1 MRIDEWYRGGNF
13 APEPELSAW
22 RLDPERHLRGL
33 RESLRNGDWWPSEW
47 LQLPYPKKGKRL
59 RHFVWPTVR
68 DQVAFMAHMVLL
80 APLIDCRLQNFVFG
94 NRWYRPVLWKRDEKK
109 WRQLS
114 YPLLTRRTYLPYA
127 RDHGL
132 YRRVA
137 SWTVSRM
144 TGAPIEKTDHK
155 GRTRPEDYTEKFIPE
170 WARETWWAPNPG
182 GGDRAYWAALDLE
195 LAYPSVRLSYLCRC
209 LREVLGH
216 DVLSRDEVTDLLN
229 GYPNCAI
236 DAVSTK
242 SALLALSDRL
252 GSALQ
257 AVQTRTGSIPGTS
270 WKPAHARPELFPDK
284 KDVGIPTGLA
294 VSGVLLNAVL
304 LPSDRSIKRHL
315 ARTQGSDRGAIL
327 RFADDMYVFSRSP
340 DGVLALME
348 VVAREVAR
356 PSDVPRLVKESP
368 DAPNR
373 QFGLLSSRTGAKE
386 DSESNLYV
394 HLEKIRPDFVKQVI
408 DAVRKSEGWKKCR
421 KCDVLHLREAS
432 RETESVDGWW
442 RKVRDRRKYASLRKE
457 WERSGVGPG
466 SVGPFVTALVERM
479 SEIGWGGLNERFGEG
494 AWDRLGRLEELARF
508 DIEDEQVRPDTRR
521 SFAANRLVNVW
532 LPDGD
537 GKACAGVRRIRNA
550 VEGVLGS
557 TPWKFALWT
566 AVVKAAVRVPADDVD
581 SKSHRKI
588 GKERCGGA
596 WLAKQ
601 LRLIAQ
607 PSVSEE
613 SWATHWPEIV
623 ADKHDRGP
631 GWADLY
637 LSFHRASFWQGVRN
651 ALQALWAHR
660 ERTEGTGCGDASRP
674 GAPPNSWCYRAIP
687 EGRHREVIELLGN
700 ADRWI
705 GALYGDGD
713 EGARLAER
721 PWELD
726 QLVAAVLAA
735 VPRSDAAEAWSRCA
749 SSAGSLCVPFDLPR
763 LGAQTKKLLHVTG
776 RLRPP
781 VERAAPLGRGALEH
795 LTLSGRDRRIG
806 ERLYPGGRP
815 YVRDWE
821 RDRAGIVRACQA
833 LGCGANID
841 AKMMDLPW
849 DTPEG
854 VVKRMVSD
862 PLGLRDYAAVRR
874 TILGSEFPKVEAS
887 RTLHR
892 LLWSVPMAEPEL
904 VRWRLRPWDVPSVGL
919 PVRVATLLFL
929 KADGPPAEW
938 RSKDGPFTWSFNGGS
953 EILARGRQVQF
964 ELDAEIGTDKVKTTV
979 DSRNTEMVAVR
990 RSREWDVPPHGAYFL
1005 PFLHGDAERIH
1016 RDGYELF
1023 CDVLLFLTALD
1034 GGERVLDELE
1044 RSGVGVFPFEER
1056 WAWRSRIHLSSD
1068 AWKGVESVI
1077 RWAATPLTASES
1089 VGQDLSNAL
1098 SRALKTPDAHASER
1112 ITVEDF
1118 AAERVDLHVDS
1129 GDSLETVR
1137 TVRKGGREITA
1148 LPAELCLD
1156 GALRTEDLGVRIGQ
1170 ITLDIDNEAVNSLR
1184 LSAAARNGTMEQV
1197 FGAFQMP
1204 SYVRTKRKEGKTLS
1218 PDLVVF
1224 PELTVPEE
1232 EIRATRECVE
1242 DTGLAALTGLYWRVL
1257 PPVYPASGGTVSRAH
1272 WIVNEAEL
1280 DIPVGH
1286 GDRGPTSVRWYRVR
1300 KPLPA
1305 HIEMGRS
1312 KALERKLG
1320 GRWRMLPGRR
1330 WYRLIH
1336 SRWGDFSVAVCS
1348 DLIDAAPWRTLR
1360 GELLHLFVV
1369 AYNRD
1374 VDLYDA
1380 LTWARAY
1387 ENYTN
1392 LVAVNSGEYGGSIAW
1407 TPRRKQYG
1415 RELARFRG
1423 RGISVVADIRLP
1435 VRALLAEQSH
1445 GVRNAVRQA
1454 AATWEGDK
1462 GTDAEFKA
1470 PPPGFQ
1476 RRAVQTGDS
1485 SKKESGD
1492 P

>member
-33 RESLRNGDWWPSEW
+33 RRLLQNGDWRPSEW

-59 RHFVWPTVR
+59 RHFVRPTVR

-80 APLIDCRLQNFVFG
+80 APIIDCRLQNFVFG

-109 WRQLS
+109 WCQLP

-155 GRTRPEDYTEKFIPE
+155 GRTRPEDYKEKFIPE
-170 WARETWWAPNPG
+170 WARKTWWASNPG

-216 DVLSRDEVTDLLN
+216 DILSRDDAVRRLN
-229 GYPNCAI
+229 GYPDCAI

-257 AVQTRTGSIPGTS
+257 AVQTRTGSIPDAA

-304 LPSDRSIKRHL
+304 LPFDRSIKRHL
-315 ARTQGSDRGAIL
+315 DRTRGSYRGAIL

-340 DGVLALME
+340 EGVLALME

-356 PSDVPRLVKESP
+356 PSDVPRLIEESS
-368 DAPNR
+368 DASNR
-373 QFGLLSSRTGAKE
+373 QFGLLSSRTGAKR

-394 HLEKIRPDFVKQVI
+394 NLEKIRPDFVKQVV

-442 RKVRDRRKYASLRKE
+442 RKVRDRRKYAFLRKE

-479 SEIGWGGLNERFGEG
+479 SEIGWGGLDERFGEG

-521 SFAANRLVNVW
+521 SFAANRLANAW

-537 GKACAGVRRIRNA
+537 GKARAGVRRIRNA

-566 AVVKAAVRVPADDVD
+566 AVVKAAARVSIDDVEP
-581 SKSHRKI
+581 KSHGKR
-588 GKERCGGA
+588 GKERSGGA
-596 WLAKQ
+596 WLEKQ

-613 SWATHWPEIV
+613 SWATHWPEII
-623 ADKHDRGP
+623 ADKHGRGP

-637 LSFHRASFWQGVRN
+637 LSFHRASFWQGVRK

-660 ERTEGTGCGDASRP
+660 ERIEGTVCGDASRP

-687 EGRHREVIELLGN
+687 EGRHREVIELLGD

-705 GALYGDGD
+705 GALYGGGD

-726 QLVAAVLAA
+726 QLVAAALAA

-749 SSAGSLCVPFDLPR
+749 SSADSLCVPFDLPR
-763 LGAQTKKLLHVTG
+763 LGAQTRRLLQVTG
-776 RLRPP
+776 RLRPR
-781 VERAAPLGRGALEH
+781 VKSAAPLGRDALEH

-806 ERLYPGGRP
+806 ETLYPDGRP
-815 YVRDWE
+815 HVRDWE
-821 RDRAGIVRACQA
+821 RDRAGLVKAGQA
-833 LGCGANID
+833 LGCGSNID
-841 AKMMDLPW
+841 AKRMDLPW

-854 VVKRMVSD
+854 VVKRMLKD

-874 TILGSEFPKVEAS
+874 AILGSEFPKGEAGS
-887 RTLHR
+887 TLHR

-904 VRWRLRPWDVPSVGL
+904 ARWRLRPWDIPSVGL
-919 PVRVATLLFL
+919 PVRVAILSFL
-929 KADGPPAEW
+929 KADCLPVEW
-938 RSKDGPFTWSFNGGS
+938 RAEDGPLTWSFHGGS

-964 ELDAEIGTDKVKTTV
+964 EPDAGIGTDEVNATV
-979 DSRNTEMVAVR
+979 DSGNIETVTVR
-990 RSREWDVPPHGAYFL
+990 RSRVWDVPPHGAYFL

-1016 RDGYELF
+1016 RDGYALF

-1034 GGERVLDELE
+1034 GGERILDDLE

-1056 WAWRSRIHLSSD
+1056 WAWRSRLHLNSD
-1068 AWKGVESVI
+1068 SWKRVESVI
-1077 RWAATPLTASES
+1077 RWAATPLVAPKP
-1089 VGQDLSNAL
+1089 GRQNLSNKL
-1098 SRALKTPDAHASER
+1098 RRALNITDDFEE
-1112 ITVEDF
+1112 ITVDHF

-1129 GDSLETVR
+1129 VDSLETAR
-1137 TVRKGGREITA
+1137 TVRRGGQEITP
-1148 LPAELCLD
+1148 LPAELRLD
-1156 GALRTEDLGVRIGQ
+1156 EALRTKDLGVRIGQ
-1170 ITLDIDNEAVNSLR
+1170 VTLDIDSDAVDSLH
-1184 LSAAARNGTMEQV
+1184 LSAAARNRAMEQV

-1204 SYVRTKRKEGKTLS
+1204 SYGQTKQKERMNLS

-1224 PELTVPEE
+1224 PELTIPEE
-1232 EIRATRECVE
+1232 EVRTTRECVE

-1257 PPVYPASGGTVSRAH
+1257 PPVYPASGGTVTREH

-1280 DIPVGH
+1280 AIPVGH

-1305 HIEMGRS
+1305 HIEMGRGQ
-1312 KALERKLG
+1312 ALGRRLG

-1348 DLIDAAPWRTLR
+1348 DLIDASPWRTLR
-1360 GELLHLFVV
+1360 GEVLHLFVV

-1387 ENYTN
+1387 ENYAN
-1392 LVAVNSGEYGGSIAW
+1392 LVAVNSGKYGGSIAW
-1407 TPRRKQYG
+1407 TPKRKQYD

-1423 RGISVVADIRLP
+1423 SDISVVADVRLP
-1435 VRALLAEQSH
+1435 VRALLTEQLR
-1445 GVRNAVRQA
+1445 GVGEAVRRA
-1454 AATWEGDK
+1454 ATTWEGRK
-1462 GTDAEFKA
+1462 RTDAEFKS
-1470 PPPGFQ
+1470 PPPGFK
-1476 RRAVQTGDS
+1476 RRAVRTSDG
-1485 SKKESGD
+1485 SKKEPRG